1 MAFNA
6 NSTEIEKM
14 DTGLKNLELTLDEEE
29 RLLQNSS
36 GDESSN
42 KKVVSSVGGLTPSDL
57 AKIASLRT
65 LKNKR
70 NHDRKRLRMQE
81 TPAALVNSNSAKPND
96 ESKKLRAETN
106 VSGRAPTLLQVSE
119 KDTKGLKSGSVEIPC
134 SVAPPAASKR
144 SSDAERL
151 NSQLRKRMRIAATQP
166 TRMRPWKQRLLEERI
181 P

>member
-1 MAFNA
+1 MSNYVPGFGDYPGFPSRFSINHTTTSFYLNSCTSSLAFNA

-70 NHDRKRLRMQE
+70 NHDRKRLRKQA
-81 TPAALVNSNSAKPND
+81 TPAALVN
-96 ESKKLRAETN
+96 
-106 VSGRAPTLLQVSE
+106 Q
-119 KDTKGLKSGSVEIPC
+119 
-134 SVAPPAASKR
+134 
-144 SSDAERL
+144 
-151 NSQLRKRMRIAATQP
+151 
-166 TRMRPWKQRLLEERI
+166 QR
-181 P
+181 